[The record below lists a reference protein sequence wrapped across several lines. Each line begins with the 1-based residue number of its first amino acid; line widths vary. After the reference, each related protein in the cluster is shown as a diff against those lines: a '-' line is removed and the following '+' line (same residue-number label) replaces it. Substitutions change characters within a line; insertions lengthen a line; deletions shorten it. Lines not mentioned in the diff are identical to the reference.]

1 MIKMRKNEGCQ
12 MIKSMTGFGR
22 CQKDTGDYR
31 LSVEIKAVN
40 HRYCEVSVK
49 LPKKLSFFEAK
60 IRNILKEYAE
70 RGKIDIFISYED
82 FTGKNECIQYNKELA
97 REYMECIKDMSIE
110 FGIENDI
117 KASMLARLPDVL
129 VLEEQELNEKEL
141 WSLLEPVLREALSQF
156 VQVRTAEGQRL
167 REDMFHKLN
176 GMEQVVHAIT
186 ARSPELVSEYK
197 EKLQEK
203 VNELLGDANKV
214 DPAMLATEIVI
225 FADKT
230 CVDEETVRLLSH
242 ITAMK
247 DTLKADSNAGIGRRL
262 DFIAQEMNRE
272 ANTILSKA
280 NDMEIADYAI
290 QLKTD
295 IEKIREQIQNIE

>member
-1 MIKMRKNEGCQ
+1 

-22 CQKDTGDYR
+22 CQQDTGDYR

-40 HRYCEVSVK
+40 HRYCEASVK
-49 LPKKLSFFEAK
+49 MPKKLSFFEAK
-60 IRNILKEYAE
+60 IRTILKEYAE
-70 RGKIDIFISYED
+70 RGKIDVFIAYED
-82 FTGKNECIQYNKELA
+82 FTGKNECIKYNKELA
-97 REYMECIKDMSIE
+97 REYMNCIQSISEE
-110 FGIENDI
+110 FGIENDM

-129 VLEEQELNEKEL
+129 MLEEQEMDEQKL
-141 WSLLEPVLREALSQF
+141 WSLLEPVLREALVQF
-156 VQVRTAEGQRL
+156 IQVRAAEGQRL
-167 REDMFHKLN
+167 QEDVFGKLE
-176 GMEQVVHAIT
+176 GMEQAVHQIT
-186 ARSPELVSEYK
+186 ARSPKLVSEYR
-197 EKLQEK
+197 EKIQEK
-203 VNELLGDANKV
+203 VKELLGDADKI

-225 FADKT
+225 FADKI

-242 ITAMK
+242 IMAMK

-280 NDMEIADYAI
+280 NDMEITDYAI